1 MINDLQ
7 SKYYNQEYLKIN
19 KMVHFEQIV
28 LETIGFYERFTFL
41 LVLKMFLEKN
51 NIKNLEFSRFG
62 LTHPIRI
69 LLFKIH
75 PPIPYTPKDW
85 KNDNLVWWGNLCRI
99 KIFKIQPPI
108 PPKNWFIRMLEAE
121 RMVSIIAKIYCKII
135 ISRIHS
141 QMFWP
146 HLAWKEWP

>member
-75 PPIPYTPKDW
+75 PPIP
-85 KNDNLVWWGNLCRI
+85 
-99 KIFKIQPPI
+99 
-108 PPKNWFIRMLEAE
+108 PKNWFIRMLEAE

-146 HLAWKEWP
+146 HLAWKEWPWLHFSLCIFSEILKNVFRKISSLSTLP